1 MLKGRINKIPVAVGA
16 GLLLFALLGS
26 SIVALKMTGLLD
38 QWTGN
43 GQTQS
48 QFKLTPK
55 QEKSE
60 VLPLVSLPPQA
71 RASKLEAIASGSKS
85 LDQQRA
91 RYLLA
96 SDLIEQKQGE
106 KALKWLEGLDT
117 EYSVLASQISVKRAQ
132 AFELM
137 GDKAKAA
144 AAWNAILTNHP
155 TQPVAAEALYALGE
169 SNPEYWNQ
177 AIAKFPSHPST
188 HEIIRQRLSKNPK
201 QPALLLVLA
210 KSNPEGQGMGAVRER
225 LVNEFAAQLKP
236 EDWEA
241 IAFGYW
247 ETMEY
252 ERAAQAYAKAP
263 RTPLNAYRVGRGYQ
277 LRGKRVEAKAAYQ
290 QLLRDFPEAKET
302 GLGLRRLASLSK
314 SDEAMQ
320 YLDLAIKKFPDEA
333 AQALLTKANILEA
346 KGSATS
352 ATDARKSVLTQYK
365 TSDAAAEYRWKIAK
379 TMAAGG
385 KYKEAWQWAQP
396 ITTDNPDSP
405 LAPEAAFWV
414 GRWAAQ
420 MGRQDEA
427 KAAFE
432 HVLAHYPESFYAW
445 RSAHSLGWNVGDFT
459 TVRDLK
465 PEIVSPQ
472 VRPTP
477 PTGSAALKE
486 LYQLGQN
493 QSAWTLW
500 QAEFK
505 NRLKPTVAEQFTDGL
520 INLGIGRHQIGINK
534 IWYLSLRDTP
544 EERSQWKDLRQE
556 PAYWQALFPL
566 PFLESIMSWSGQ
578 RQLNPFLVAGLIRQ
592 ESRFEPKIRSVAGA
606 KGLMQVMPG
615 TGTWI
620 AEKIQLKDYNLENP
634 DDNIKLGTWYLDHTH
649 QEYSNNSLLAVASY
663 NAGPGNVSKWITK
676 YGFNDPDAFIEV
688 IPFGETK
695 GYVESVF
702 ANYWNYLRIY
712 NPEIAQLLAKHS
724 PAQSVVSRQ

>member
-1 MLKGRINKIPVAVGA
+1 MLKGRINKIPMALGA
-16 GLLLFALLGS
+16 GLLLCALLGS
-26 SIVALKMTGLLD
+26 SILALKMTGLLD
-38 QWTGN
+38 QWTGSQ
-43 GQTQS
+43 QTQS

-60 VLPLVSLPPQA
+60 VLPLVSLSPQA

-117 EYSVLASQISVKRAQ
+117 EYPVLASQIGVKRAQ
-132 AFELM
+132 AYELM
-137 GDKAKAA
+137 GDKAKAQ

-155 TQPVAAEALYALGE
+155 TQPAAAEALYALGE

-210 KSNPEGQGMGAVRER
+210 KSNPEAKGMGAIRER
-225 LVNEFAAQLKP
+225 LINEFAAQLQP
-236 EDWEA
+236 ADWEA

-277 LRGKRVEAKAAYQ
+277 LRGKRAEAKAAYQ
-290 QLLRDFPEAKET
+290 QLLKDFPDAKET

-314 SDEAMQ
+314 SDEALP

-333 AQALLTKANILEA
+333 AKALLAKADILEA

-352 ATDARKSVLTQYK
+352 ATEARKSVLTQYK
-365 TSDAAAEYRWKIAK
+365 TSDAAAEYRWKVAK
-379 TMAAGG
+379 TMAAAR

-396 ITTDNPDSP
+396 ITTNNPDSEQ
-405 LAPEAAFWV
+405 APEAAFWV

-420 MGRQDEA
+420 IGRPQEA
-427 KAAFE
+427 TAAFE

-445 RSAHSLGWNVGDFT
+445 RSAHLLGWNVGDFT
-459 TVRDLK
+459 SVRDLK
-465 PEIVSPQ
+465 PQIVPPP

-493 QSAWTLW
+493 ESAWRLW
-500 QAEFK
+500 QVEFK

-520 INLGIGRHQIGINK
+520 LNVGIGQHQIGINK

-544 EERSQWKDLRQE
+544 EERSQWKELRQE

-566 PFLESIMSWSGQ
+566 PFLESIISWSGQ

-620 AEKIQLKDYNLENP
+620 AQKIQLKDYNLENP

-663 NAGPGNVSKWITK
+663 NAGPGNVSNWITK
-676 YGFNDPDAFIEV
+676 YGFSDPDAFIEV

-702 ANYWNYLRIY
+702 ANYWNYLRLY
-712 NPEIAQLLAKHS
+712 NPDIAQSLAKYS
-724 PAQSVVSRQ
+724 KAQPVVSRQ